1 MCRDFN
7 IAGSRQK
14 LPLSGCV
21 LPATLWGYSGD
32 SLVKDRWQNLT
43 VISTEKFKLCVFK
56 EIKIIICSP
65 KPLSPKSDGTKFL
78 LVTSMPYNTDLS

>member
-1 MCRDFN
+1 MIIIIIIVVVFVVISRDFN

-32 SLVKDRWQNLT
+32 SLVKDGKAQQLFQLRSLNCAF
-43 VISTEKFKLCVFK
+43 SKKL
-56 EIKIIICSP
+56 
-65 KPLSPKSDGTKFL
+65 KS
-78 LVTSMPYNTDLS
+78 